1 VATQLKTK
9 SSTVIGERVTPGVKP
24 RSEASQRNVDF
35 RRRYLD
41 LEARVEELELSDPDL
56 KRLTREMDEIAER
69 VILTN
74 MGLISLFVQRYAV
87 RESDVADM
95 VQEAR
100 LTIWQHFCRWDP
112 DRMSLSAFVTQGL
125 QHDVRKLQ
133 GRLQGRGSYRQILG
147 RSQVLSCEAEL
158 AEKLGRSP
166 SDDEIAIELSMDPTR
181 VHNLRRRDE
190 RYLSD
195 PIGEDL
201 TLGDTIFLESAH
213 VSQAD
218 EDAEYGIWLAALR
231 AATEHLEILDVYL
244 LIRRDGLDGWP
255 PEKFSQ
261 LAAHLGIGREVLR
274 RREARARK
282 SIKDR
287 GLALPERL

>member
-1 VATQLKTK
+1 
-9 SSTVIGERVTPGVKP
+9 
-24 RSEASQRNVDF
+24 
-35 RRRYLD
+35 
-41 LEARVEELELSDPDL
+41 
-56 KRLTREMDEIAER
+56 MDEIAER

-231 AATEHLEILDVYL
+231 AATEHLEIGVTGLTDGPPRSFLSWPHTSALVERYYVGVRHELASPSRIADWPCLNVSKRRPPFSGAFFFAYDGFVTTL
-244 LIRRDGLDGWP
+244 LHEPFGT
-255 PEKFSQ
+255 S
-261 LAAHLGIGREVLR
+261 LR
-274 RREARARK
+274 VRT
-282 SIKDR
+282 
-287 GLALPERL
+287 G